1 MTPQFPKPSAH
12 DVVTGLFVPNQ
23 LDINYGIGNNFGT
36 TIAIMAQDEKDGF
49 TKECYTGNQQE
60 TPEASKRSELYE
72 QILVAIG
79 LADELDTGC
88 ALTRFEYN
96 GAGNVDSFWFN
107 GSDNQCGLVN
117 YETMFSIYN
126 AEDYKRCVCHYK
138 DEDNAE
144 AYCPQE

>member
-1 MTPQFPKPSAH
+1 M
-12 DVVTGLFVPNQ
+12 
-23 LDINYGIGNNFGT
+23 
-36 TIAIMAQDEKDGF
+36 AID
-49 TKECYTGNQQE
+49 
-60 TPEASKRSELYE
+60 
-72 QILVAIG
+72 
-79 LADELDTGC
+79 LADELGTGC

-138 DEDNAE
+138 DEANAE